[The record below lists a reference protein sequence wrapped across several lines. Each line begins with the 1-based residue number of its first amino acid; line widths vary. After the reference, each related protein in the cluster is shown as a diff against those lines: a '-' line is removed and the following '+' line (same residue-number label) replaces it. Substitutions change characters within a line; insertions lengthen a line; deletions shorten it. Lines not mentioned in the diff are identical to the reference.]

1 MEEQKIKEILKNKL
15 SLLEELS
22 GQMKRQVQ
30 AIDGNDEPSLTQIL
44 NEKETVIESL
54 VKDDEELEKHV
65 ALLGEKSRAAIAKNL
80 KELGAQIETAIE
92 KIVEV
97 ENDCEKKLINE
108 KQGLYEK
115 MKSMKTGR
123 TLLKGYGLSTR
134 IKPKIS
140 GSI

>member
-97 ENDCEKKLINE
+97 DNDCEKKLINE

>member
-1 MEEQKIKEILKNKL
+1 MEEQKIKAILINKL
-15 SLLEELS
+15 SHLEEFS

-30 AIDGNDEPSLTQIL
+30 AVDGNDEQALTQVL
-44 NEKETVIESL
+44 NDKETVIESL
-54 VKDDEELEKHV
+54 AKDDQELEKHV
-65 ALLGEKSRAAIAKNL
+65 ALLDEKSRAAIAKNL
-80 KELGAQIETAIE
+80 KELGAQIETVIE
-92 KIVEV
+92 GVVEM

-140 GSI
+140 DSI